1 MKPKILEKEQGLRM
15 RGYRKEWLKGEVA
28 LVPLGM
34 MEGKR
39 NLSLLDLRL
48 WVNGG
53 DSIGFEVVDQRWR
66 HLGWPADGG
75 DRRVWDQWE
84 LGFFVDF
91 GAPQQLISNS

>member
-1 MKPKILEKEQGLRM
+1 M

-48 WVNGG
+48 WVDGG

-66 HLGWPADGG
+66 Q
-75 DRRVWDQWE
+75 RVWDGQPMMETGGFGTSGSWVSLLILE
-84 LGFFVDF
+84 LLNSLSLIVDPMSGF
-91 GAPQQLISNS
+91 LR